1 MLTADS
7 NTLVPMPA
15 PGSWRHAAHVCG
27 FPIEP
32 VLKDAGITLGDAS
45 KPIMLSSRK
54 LLRTFSECVERAKG
68 HHFPFALGE
77 AFVFEH
83 YAEFDQFIST
93 CSTLREMLEIAT
105 WAREL
110 VAPWMKLHLDEV
122 GVEAYLRVEM
132 NVAEAEPSDLWHVR
146 EVSLAAIHQLIKR
159 ALRGSSW
166 LMSVRVASTSPGH
179 EPFYRNHFGVPI
191 FFGEAVDALV
201 LDRRWLDQPLNQ
213 PEPEAHTQARRLIER
228 RLNKEAGERRIL
240 DEVRWALERRPEL
253 LREGLEATAAALS
266 LHPRTLQR
274 RLQAEGVKY
283 VDVQSQAK
291 CQRAL
296 VMLRRRAISMES
308 ISTELGFSDRRAFTF
323 AFKRWTGKSPSAY
336 RSELNVRNAPSSVR

>member
-1 MLTADS
+1 MLAAHTHP
-7 NTLVPMPA
+7 LFPLPA

-32 VLKDAGITLGDAS
+32 VLKDAGIVLGDSA
-45 KPIMLSSRK
+45 KPIMLSSGK
-54 LLRTFSECVERAKG
+54 LFRTFSQCVERAKG

-83 YAEFDQFIST
+83 YAEFDHFISSCT
-93 CSTLREMLEIAT
+93 TLREMLEVAT

-110 VAPWMKLHLDEV
+110 VAPWMAIHLDEV

-132 NVAEAEPSDLWHVR
+132 TVPDGDSAELWHVR
-146 EVSLAAIHQLIKR
+146 EVALAALYQLIRR
-159 ALRGSSW
+159 AVKGGNW
-166 LMSVRVASTSPGH
+166 LMSVRVANAVPGH
-179 EPFYRNHFGVPI
+179 EPFYRAHFGVPV
-191 FFGEAVDALV
+191 FFGETVDALV
-201 LDRRWLDQPLNQ
+201 LDRRWLDQPLNA
-213 PEPEAHTQARRLIER
+213 PEPEAHSQARRMIER

-253 LREGLEATAAALS
+253 LREGLEATAAALG

-274 RLQAEGVKY
+274 RLQAEGMKY

-296 VMLRRRAISMES
+296 IMLRRRAISMES

-336 RSELNVRNAPSSVR
+336 RSEMSLRAVR

>member
-1 MLTADS
+1 MLAAQPHS
-7 NTLVPMPA
+7 LMPMPA
-15 PGSWRHAAHVCG
+15 PASWRHAAHVCG

-32 VLKDAGITLGDAS
+32 VLRDAGIVINDSAR
-45 KPIMLSSRK
+45 PIMLSSGK
-54 LLRTFSECVERAKG
+54 LLRTFSQCVERAKG

-83 YAEFDQFIST
+83 FAELDQFISA
-93 CSTLREMLEIAT
+93 CSTLREMLEVAT

-110 VAPWMKLHLDEV
+110 IAPWMTIHLDEV
-122 GVEAYLRVEM
+122 GVEAFLRVDITVPNGDTRE
-132 NVAEAEPSDLWHVR
+132 LWHVR
-146 EVSLAAIHQLIKR
+146 EVALAALHQLIKR
-159 ALRGSSW
+159 ALKGNNW
-166 LMSVRVASTSPGH
+166 LMSVRLASTAPGH
-179 EPFYRNHFGVPI
+179 EPVIRSHFGVPV
-191 FFGEAVDALV
+191 FFGESADALV
-201 LDRRWLDQPLNQ
+201 LDRRWLDQPLNS
-213 PEPEAHTQARRLIER
+213 PEPDAHTLARRMIER

-253 LREGLEATAAALS
+253 LREGLDATATALG

-296 VMLRRRAISMES
+296 VMLRRRAISMEI
-308 ISTELGFSDRRAFTF
+308 ISSELGFSDRRAFTF

-336 RSELNVRNAPSSVR
+336 RSEVNLRTR

>member
-1 MLTADS
+1 MLAADS

-32 VLKDAGITLGDAS
+32 VLKEAGIAMNDSA

-83 YAEFDQFIST
+83 YAEFDQFISS
-93 CSTLREMLEIAT
+93 CSTLRGMLEIAT

-110 VAPWMKLHLDEV
+110 VAPWMALHLDEV
-122 GVEAYLRVEM
+122 GVEAFLRVEIT
-132 NVAEAEPSDLWHVR
+132 VADTEPAELWHVR
-146 EVSLAAIHQLIKR
+146 EVVLAAIYQLIKR
-159 ALRGSSW
+159 ALRGNNW
-166 LMSVRVASTSPGH
+166 LMSVRVAASAPEHDQYFRS
-179 EPFYRNHFGVPI
+179 HFGVPV

-213 PEPEAHTQARRLIER
+213 AEPEAHSQARRLIER

-253 LREGLEATAAALS
+253 LREGLESTAAALG

-323 AFKRWTGKSPSAY
+323 AFKRWTGKSPSTY
-336 RSELNVRNAPSSVR
+336 RSELNARNIGVTR

>member
-1 MLTADS
+1 MPL
-7 NTLVPMPA
+7 PA

-32 VLKDAGITLGDAS
+32 VLRDAGIVLGDSA
-45 KPIMLSSRK
+45 KPVMLSAGK
-54 LLRTFSECVERAKG
+54 LLKAFSQCVERAQG

-83 YAEFDQFIST
+83 FAELDQFISSCT
-93 CSTLREMLEIAT
+93 TLREMLEVAT

-110 VAPWMKLHLDEV
+110 IAPWMSIHLDEV
-122 GVEAYLRVEM
+122 GVEAYLRVEITVP
-132 NVAEAEPSDLWHVR
+132 NGDPRALWHVR
-146 EVSLAAIHQLIKR
+146 EVALAALHQLIKR
-159 ALRGSSW
+159 ALRSTNW
-166 LMSVRVASTSPGH
+166 LMSVRVANTAPGH
-179 EPFYRNHFGVPI
+179 EPFFRSHFGVPV
-191 FFGEAVDALV
+191 FFGESFDALV
-201 LDRRWLDQPLNQ
+201 LDRRWLDQPLNA
-213 PEPEAHTQARRLIER
+213 PEPDAHSLARRLVER
-228 RLNKEAGERRIL
+228 RLNKDAGERRIL

-253 LREGLEATAAALS
+253 LREGLEATAAALG

-274 RLQAEGVKY
+274 RLQSEGVKY

-336 RSELNVRNAPSSVR
+336 RSEVNVRAR

>member
-1 MLTADS
+1 MLAAQTPP
-7 NTLVPMPA
+7 LVPLPA

-32 VLKDAGITLGDAS
+32 VLKDAGIVLNDSA
-45 KPIMLSSRK
+45 KPIMLSSGR
-54 LLRTFSECVERAKG
+54 LFRTFSQCVERAKG

-83 YAEFDQFIST
+83 YAEFDHFISSCT
-93 CSTLREMLEIAT
+93 TLREMLEVAT

-110 VAPWMKLHLDEV
+110 VAPWMAIHLDEV

-132 NVAEAEPSDLWHVR
+132 TVPDGDSAELWHVR
-146 EVSLAAIHQLIKR
+146 EVALAALFQLIKR
-159 ALRGSSW
+159 AVKGSNW
-166 LMSVRVASTSPGH
+166 LMSVRVANAVPGH
-179 EPFYRNHFGVPI
+179 EPFYRAHFGVPV
-191 FFGEAVDALV
+191 FFGESVDALV
-201 LDRRWLDQPLNQ
+201 LDRRWLDQPLNA
-213 PEPEAHTQARRLIER
+213 PEPEAHTHARRMIER

-253 LREGLEATAAALS
+253 LREGLEATAAALG

-274 RLQAEGVKY
+274 RLQAEGMKY

-296 VMLRRRAISMES
+296 TMLRRRAISMES

-336 RSELNVRNAPSSVR
+336 RSEMSLRAVR